1 MSVDVDVR
9 AERAE
14 DQKKIDE
21 KIKDIKKMDIF
32 NCGDDHFSFVY
43 RESESSSWASRR
55 FTIKHGLPEIKIPL
69 AKTENGKKTSVYF
82 KIDTYSDIM
91 IKDSFKD
98 KKIPISKAF
107 FTSSIEAEVDGEIP
121 VDVQEVKSLPNSE
134 YEKEEVLEKD
144 TDKKIKPV
152 HTVYTEDHLEHDS
165 NAVSLIQHI
174 LKRMVTNKQYD
185 LPSLSSEDKGVIG
198 LLYSGG
204 KDSTCRLIELLEQG
218 ETVYPIV
225 NTFNATSAHSNI
237 QRELSTYQLFD
248 IWKCVGKG
256 KLLRP
261 HFITS
266 ISYHFGEDGQ
276 TGFSQQQHNAFS
288 LSLLSANILKKFKRI
303 EFCLVNGDQGI
314 SWIDDI
320 KRVYKDCMKFNAID
334 FIDHCK
340 IPPLT
345 FPYTKL
351 MKCDIYHK
359 LIEFNDRYRKY
370 FEYDNYLFAPSCQQL
385 EFSKP
390 YVEKHGDGFYLCFI
404 SHPCGRC
411 GSCKRMV
418 DSPLVELT
426 DIEFSIHLIPNV
438 KLIEKETK
446 EIDVLKNCYI
456 ISSGVGEI
464 L

>member
-1 MSVDVDVR
+1 MSVDVCTVYTN
-9 AERAE
+9 EV

-32 NCGDDHFSFVY
+32 NYGDDHFSFVC
-43 RESESSSWASRR
+43 RGFDSWKFA
-55 FTIKHGLPEIKIPL
+55 IKHGLPEIKIPL

-82 KIDTYSDIM
+82 KIDTYSDIK
-91 IKDSFKD
+91 IKKSFKS

-107 FTSSIEAEVDGEIP
+107 FASSRIESEAVDERD
-121 VDVQEVKSLPNSE
+121 VDAQEVKSLSNPE
-134 YEKEEVLEKD
+134 YEKEECLEKD
-144 TDKKIKPV
+144 TDKKVAPI
-152 HTVYTEDHLEHDS
+152 HTAYTEDHFEHDS
-165 NAVSLIQHI
+165 NAISLVQHI
-174 LKRMVTNKQYD
+174 LKKVSTNRQYN
-185 LPSLSSEDKGVIG
+185 LPGLSSEDEDKNVVG

-225 NTFNATSAHSNI
+225 NTFNATSVDSNI

-248 IWKCVGKG
+248 IWKCIGKG

-266 ISYHFGEDGQ
+266 ISYYFGEDGC

-288 LSLLSANILKKFKRI
+288 LSLLSASILKRFKRI

-314 SWIDDI
+314 SWINDI
-320 KRVYKDCMKFNAID
+320 KQVYKACMKFNIID

-345 FPYTKL
+345 FPYTKM
-351 MKCDIYHK
+351 MKSDIYHK
-359 LIEFNDRYRKY
+359 LIKFNDKYQKY
-370 FEYDNYLFAPSCQQL
+370 FGYDKFLVAPSCQQM
-385 EFSKP
+385 EYSKP
-390 YVEKHGDGFYLCFI
+390 YVEKRGDEFYLCFI
-404 SHPCGRC
+404 SHPCGMC
-411 GSCKRMV
+411 DSCKRMMT
-418 DSPLVELT
+418 SPLVELA
-426 DIEFSIHLIPNV
+426 DLEFSIHLTPRIRLV
-438 KLIEKETK
+438 EKEIK
-446 EIDVLKNCYI
+446 EIDVLKNCYRI
-456 ISSGVGEI
+456 TSSGEI

>member
-1 MSVDVDVR
+1 MSVDVC
-9 AERAE
+9 AKCTEE

-43 RESESSSWASRR
+43 RVLNSRISVSR
-55 FTIKHGLPEIKIPL
+55 KFAFKHELPEIKIPL
-69 AKTENGKKTSVYF
+69 AKTENGKKTTVYF
-82 KIDTYSDIM
+82 KIDTCSDIK

-107 FTSSIEAEVDGEIP
+107 FTSSIEAEAVDERDT
-121 VDVQEVKSLPNSE
+121 DVQEVKRLPNPE
-134 YEKEEVLEKD
+134 CEKEECLEKD
-144 TDKKIKPV
+144 TDKKIKPI
-152 HTVYTEDHLEHDS
+152 HTAYTENHLECDS
-165 NAVSLIQHI
+165 DASSLVQHI
-174 LKRMVTNKQYD
+174 LKRMATNKGYD
-185 LPSLSSEDKGVIG
+185 LPSLSSEDKDVIG

-225 NTFNATSAHSNI
+225 NTFNAKSLDSNI

-266 ISYHFGEDGQ
+266 ISYYFGEDGQ

-288 LSLLSANILKKFKRI
+288 LSLLSANVLKRFKRI

-314 SWIDDI
+314 SWINDI
-320 KRVYKDCMKFNAID
+320 KQVYKACMKFNAID

-351 MKCDIYHK
+351 MKCDIYSK
-359 LIEFNDRYRKY
+359 LFEFNKKY
-370 FEYDNYLFAPSCQQL
+370 QKCFKYDKYLFVPSCQQL

-390 YVEKHGDGFYLCFI
+390 YVEKHGDEFYLCFI
-404 SHPCGRC
+404 AHPCGRC
-411 GSCKRMV
+411 DSCKRMAN
-418 DSPLVELT
+418 SPLVVMT
-426 DIEFSIHLIPNV
+426 DIEFSIHLIPNI
-438 KLIEKETK
+438 KIAEKETK

-456 ISSGVGEI
+456 IS
-464 L
+464 